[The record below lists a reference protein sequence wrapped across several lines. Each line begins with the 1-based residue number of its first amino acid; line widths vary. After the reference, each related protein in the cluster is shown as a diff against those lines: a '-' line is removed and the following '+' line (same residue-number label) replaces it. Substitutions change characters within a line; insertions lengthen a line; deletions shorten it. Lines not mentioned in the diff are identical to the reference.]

1 MKTTRRILAGLIC
14 AIARLVA
21 GIALHG
27 NAIAGEIV
35 EQKRSDDCGQTWP
48 VKNEILLKIVN
59 RTQGW
64 GFSCR
69 LMLEDGK
76 RVEGL
81 TVVP

>member
-1 MKTTRRILAGLIC
+1 MKTARRILAGLIC
-14 AIARLVA
+14 AIARPVA
-21 GIALHG
+21 EIVLHG

-48 VKNEILLKIVN
+48 VKNEILLKTVN
-59 RTQGW
+59 RTKGW

-69 LMLEDGK
+69 FMQENGK

-81 TVVP
+81 TVAP